1 MVCLQ
6 IHARAGNTMK
16 AKAAQQTQTLNL
28 FERRE
33 NVWSPNHFSGYPDY
47 YFNEVKAQKNHFS
60 SYIQWFEFIEDSAIF
75 KRRVKNK
82 KVNQINARS
91 WRLLT
96 DKPKSRN
103 QF

>member
-1 MVCLQ
+1 MSGRQ
-6 IHARAGNTMK
+6 ITSVD
-16 AKAAQQTQTLNL
+16 TLIIT
-28 FERRE
+28 
-33 NVWSPNHFSGYPDY
+33 
-47 YFNEVKAQKNHFS
+47 FNEVKAQKNHFS